1 MPPLQSF
8 TSFSYRTNLV
18 TLMLMLIASTCFASA
33 SASASATAKTA
44 DTFRIDTS
52 DPRFKAVADEIDRR
66 IISSLENIVAGLQQ
80 SRDALRGLQQAST
93 VGTSAAALQ
102 DPKLLQNKISRALDK
117 VETVLHGRTST
128 SSSICR
134 GKGEATVVEMDV
146 DMDMEGTKNMKSKD
160 TGNCRSME
168 NDDDIL
174 AENWVALSLGSSN
187 NTVTTAA
194 ATLSTS

>member
-1 MPPLQSF
+1 
-8 TSFSYRTNLV
+8 
-18 TLMLMLIASTCFASA
+18 MLMLIASTCFASA
-33 SASASATAKTA
+33 SASATAKTA
-44 DTFRIDTS
+44 DTFHIDTS

-93 VGTSAAALQ
+93 AGTSAAALT
-102 DPKLLQNKISRALDK
+102 IARALDK
-117 VETVLHGRTST
+117 VETVLHGRRSST
-128 SSSICR
+128 SR
-134 GKGEATVVEMDV
+134 GKGEATVVDMDV
-146 DMDMEGTKNMKSKD
+146 DMDMDMEGTKNMKSKD
-160 TGNCRSME
+160 TGNYRSME
-168 NDDDIL
+168 NDDEIL

>member
-1 MPPLQSF
+1 
-8 TSFSYRTNLV
+8 
-18 TLMLMLIASTCFASA
+18 MLMLIASTCFASA
-33 SASASATAKTA
+33 SASATAKTA
-44 DTFRIDTS
+44 DTFHIDTS

-93 VGTSAAALQ
+93 AGTSAAALT
-102 DPKLLQNKISRALDK
+102 IARALDK

-128 SSSICR
+128 STSR
-134 GKGEATVVEMDV
+134 GEGAATVVEMDV

-160 TGNCRSME
+160 TGNYRSME
-168 NDDDIL
+168 NDDEIL